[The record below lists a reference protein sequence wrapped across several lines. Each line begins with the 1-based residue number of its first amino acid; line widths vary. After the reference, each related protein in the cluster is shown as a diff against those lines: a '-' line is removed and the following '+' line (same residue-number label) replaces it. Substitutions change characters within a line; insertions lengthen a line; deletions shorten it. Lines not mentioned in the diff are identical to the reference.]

1 MKISPLDIRKQT
13 FRKGLRGLDEQEV
26 VSFLEMVADQVE
38 GLLQENRELKDRM
51 ATAEVQLEN
60 YRRIEEALRNA
71 LITAEKVARDTK
83 RNADQEVEILLKDAD
98 LKARR
103 SVQSAR
109 GILESMRSDLVE
121 LNKQRRDFLTRFR
134 LMVETQLKMLDLKR
148 VEFESEEDM
157 RRLEDIQRA
166 LFEETLPPPETPAP
180 GMPVPSFEPPPEEV
194 LRALE
199 GAAGETP
206 AGDSAGGP
214 APGAMAPEDDSPEHR
229 ITLHPQS
236 D

>member
-26 VSFLEMVADQVE
+26 VSFLEMVADLVE
-38 GLLQENRELKDRM
+38 GLLQENRDLKDRF

-103 SVQSAR
+103 AVQSAR
-109 GILESMRSDLVE
+109 AILEGVRSDTVDLT
-121 LNKQRRDFLTRFR
+121 KQRRDFLARFR

-148 VEFESEEDM
+148 VEYEGEEDM
-157 RRLEDIQRA
+157 RRLEEIQRA
-166 LFEETLPPPETPAP
+166 LFDEPLSVSEAVA
-180 GMPVPSFEPPPEEV
+180 GRSPVPSFEPPAEEIIRTV
-194 LRALE
+194 ERE
-199 GAAGETP
+199 
-206 AGDSAGGP
+206 GP
-214 APGAMAPEDDSPEHR
+214 APSREESADGSPGEADGSGDDTSEHR
-229 ITLHPQS
+229 ITQQT